1 MTNCKRYSSILLIAA
16 VGLTLMPLSS
26 LAAAKPVPAKPAVIV
41 KELTDSRSAYSKTYL
56 YSDGSYEAVL
66 YAKPIHAPDGAGN
79 WQEIHPA
86 WQAEADGTGYQS
98 IGAPY
103 EAELPQAYEQ
113 GYGLGQG
120 ADMRSF
126 LPVDAAP
133 SQGILSAGN
142 AVRYADAWP
151 DTDSTFTLT
160 DRGLIETLTLRSDAA
175 PGTFVY
181 ETSGESGE
189 GAAELP
195 AALLQDAQGQVQAV
209 PQTVRRD
216 DGKIYVDLT
225 PDLTGLV
232 YPISIR
238 RAVEI
243 RTEPAPPA
251 AELSVAGAAYGAP
264 DNGGGAQLAIGHV
277 GDTAAYAHL
286 QFDLSVVPAKA
297 ALRDAYLSLNVT
309 DAGTGGTAA
318 IQALRHAQAW
328 SPAGPDG
335 ADAPE
340 SLIPLDARGAAY
352 GSLSVNSP
360 GLKRLPLAGL
370 AAEWLTAAQPN
381 FGLALGSDSPGLLTI
396 ASSDDPDAA
405 LRPQLHIRYETA
417 DGKLKRS
424 LQALTGLQLFTYTYD
439 AQNRLQTIQMP
450 GGHIQ
455 FTYDYN
461 GNLTRREFI
470 PDAAALSE
478 ETGQE

>member
-1 MTNCKRYSSILLIAA
+1 MSNCKRYSSILLIAA

-26 LAAAKPVPAKPAVIV
+26 FAAAKPVPAKPAVIV

-66 YAKPIHAPDGAGN
+66 YAKPIHAPDGAGG
-79 WQEIHPA
+79 WQEMSPA
-86 WQAEADGTGYQS
+86 WQPKPEEAGYRS
-98 IGAPY
+98 AGVPY
-103 EAELPQAYEQ
+103 EAELPPSYEQ
-113 GYGLGQG
+113 GYGFGQG
-120 ADMRSF
+120 AHVQSF
-126 LPVDAAP
+126 RPVDAAP
-133 SQGILSAGN
+133 SQGVPGTGGTI
-142 AVRYADAWP
+142 RYADAWP

-160 DRGLIETLTLRSDAA
+160 DRGLVETLTLHSDAA
-175 PGTFVY
+175 PGAFVY
-181 ETSGESGE
+181 EAAGESEDGD
-189 GAAELP
+189 AVLP
-195 AALLQDAQGQVQAV
+195 AALALDAQGQARAV

-216 DGKIYVDLT
+216 DGKTYVDLA

-238 RAVEI
+238 RTVEI
-243 RTEPAPPA
+243 RTASSPPA
-251 AELSVAGAAYGAP
+251 AELSVAGATYGAP
-264 DNGGGAQLAIGHV
+264 GQGGAAQLTIGHV
-277 GDTAAYAHL
+277 GDAAAYAHL

-297 ALRDAYLSLNVT
+297 ALKDAYLSLNVT
-309 DAGTGGTAA
+309 DAGTDGTAA
-318 IQALRHAQAW
+318 VQALRHAQAW
-328 SPAGPDG
+328 SPADPGG

-340 SLIPLDARGAAY
+340 GLIALDAKGAPY
-352 GSLSVNSP
+352 GSLTVTGP

-381 FGLALGSDSPGLLTI
+381 FGLALGSDSAALITF
-396 ASSDDPDAA
+396 ASSDDSDAA

-424 LQALTGLQLFTYTYD
+424 LQTLTGLQLFTYTYD

-470 PDAAALSE
+470 PDASALSK
-478 ETGQE
+478 ETEQE